1 MNLLILPFYNYM
13 TKQLT
18 ITIEIF
24 KSAIPPAFRTI
35 RWLLSLMIPI
45 SLIVTLLQF
54 FGIIGWVAEF
64 LNPAFKLIGL
74 SGQCAFVFLTSIL
87 LNIYSAIA
95 VISSLSLSMKEITI
109 LAVMCLISHNMIIE
123 SLIQKKTGTSVV
135 QMVLLRILS
144 SIFCAFILNKILLN
158 DNYQSITQNT
168 LIDNTTLSIVM
179 YNWLFNILELS
190 VKVIFFVTSLMIIQK
205 ILERSGIII
214 LISKLLSPVLKIM
227 GLPAKTSFLWIVSN
241 VLGFAYSSA
250 IIFEEVEKGNLSQK
264 DINLF
269 NYHVSIS
276 HSLLEDTLLFL
287 AIGVSMIWLIIP
299 RLIIAI
305 IAVWLYRFIDFQ
317 FLKKQ

>member
-144 SIFCAFILNKILLN
+144 SIFCAFVLNKILLN

-205 ILERSGIII
+205 ILEKSGIII

>member
-144 SIFCAFILNKILLN
+144 SIFCAFVLNKILLN

-190 VKVIFFVTSLMIIQK
+190 VKVVFFVTSLMIIQK

>member
-144 SIFCAFILNKILLN
+144 SIFCAFVLNKILLN

-205 ILERSGIII
+205 ILEKSGIII
-214 LISKLLSPVLKIM
+214 LISKLLSPVLKII
-227 GLPAKTSFLWIVSN
+227 GLPTKTSFLWIVSN

-269 NYHVSIS
+269 NFHVSIS

>member
-158 DNYQSITQNT
+158 DKYQSITQNT

>member
-144 SIFCAFILNKILLN
+144 SIFCAFVLNKILLN

-205 ILERSGIII
+205 ILEKSGIII

-317 FLKKQ
+317 FFKKQ

>member
-205 ILERSGIII
+205 ILEKSGIII

>member
-205 ILERSGIII
+205 ILEKSGIII

-317 FLKKQ
+317 FLKK

>member
-1 MNLLILPFYNYM
+1 M

-18 ITIEIF
+18 FTIDIF
-24 KSAIPPAFRTI
+24 KSAIPPAFKTI

-54 FGIIGWVAEF
+54 FGIISWVAEF

-144 SIFCAFILNKILLN
+144 SIFCAFVLNKILLN

-205 ILERSGIII
+205 ILEKSGIIL

-287 AIGVSMIWLIIP
+287 AIGVSIIWLIIP
-299 RLIIAI
+299 RLILAI

-317 FLKKQ
+317 LLKKL